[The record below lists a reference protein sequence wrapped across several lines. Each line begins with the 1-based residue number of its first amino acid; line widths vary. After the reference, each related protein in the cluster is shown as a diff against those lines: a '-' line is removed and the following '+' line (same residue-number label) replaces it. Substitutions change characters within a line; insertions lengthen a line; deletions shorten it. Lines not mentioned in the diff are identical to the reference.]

1 MDAQLKKGVLE
12 LCLLQCLSGEPQY
25 GYDIIQMMH
34 KYFPEVT
41 ESTFY
46 AVLVSMRSRFFSVW
60 LHVSIPLR
68 NSSS

>member
-41 ESTFY
+41 ESTCY
-46 AVLVSMRSRFFSVW
+46 AVLRR
-60 LHVSIPLR
+60 LDK
-68 NSSS
+68 